1 VIKLKRVSYSFGRNW
16 ALKDI
21 SFTLEKGDFLF
32 VTGHSGAGKTT
43 LLKILHGDLVPKGG
57 EIEVA
62 GYNLRQL
69 KRKELCLLKREV
81 SIVLQ
86 DFKILLGRSVFDNVA
101 LPLKIRGLPK
111 VQIQKRVRAVL
122 RSLNL
127 FPKADVP
134 CIELSGGEQQRVAI
148 ARAMVVNPK
157 LLLAD
162 EPTGNLDRELAFHL
176 LNVFNQFNLHGTTI
190 VMATHNEELVNSK
203 RDAKI
208 IYLKEGMIKGTNF

>member
-1 VIKLKRVSYSFGRNW
+1 MIRLKRVSYSFGRNW

-21 SFTLEKGDFLF
+21 SFKLEKGDFLF
-32 VTGHSGAGKTT
+32 VTGPSGAGKTT
-43 LLKILHGDLVPKGG
+43 LLKILHGDLLPRGG
-57 EIEVA
+57 EVEVA

-69 KRKELCLLKREV
+69 RPSKFYLLKREV

-86 DFKILLGRSVFDNVA
+86 DFKILLKKSVFENVA
-101 LPLKIRGLPK
+101 LPLKIIKLPK

-127 FPKADVP
+127 SEKANIP

-148 ARAMVVNPK
+148 ARAMVVSPK

-176 LNVFNQFNLHGTTI
+176 LNVFTQFNLHGTTI
-190 VMATHNEELVNSK
+190 VMATHNEELINSK
-203 RDAKI
+203 KDAKI
-208 IYLKEGMIKGTNF
+208 IYLKQGVIKGTNF